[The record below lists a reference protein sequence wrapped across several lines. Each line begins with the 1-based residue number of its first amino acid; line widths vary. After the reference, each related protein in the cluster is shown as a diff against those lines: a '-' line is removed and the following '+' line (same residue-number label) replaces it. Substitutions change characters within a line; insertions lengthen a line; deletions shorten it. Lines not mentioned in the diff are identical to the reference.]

1 VNTQNR
7 EYESEFD
14 RSVRTIAGREI
25 VFDKDGF
32 LMDFEDWSEEVF
44 EWLAKESGLS
54 RIDDQHWRVIWFLR
68 SFYAYNRRAPLHRQ
82 LKEGTGMSLLEID
95 ALFPNGIKTGA
106 RRMAG
111 LPNPKSC

>member
-1 VNTQNR
+1 MDAPKR
-7 EYESEFD
+7 DYESDLD
-14 RSVRTIAGREI
+14 RVVRTIAGRDI

-32 LMDFEDWSEEVF
+32 FMHFEDWSEEAF
-44 EWLAKESGLS
+44 EWLAKESGLLQ
-54 RIDDQHWRVIWFLR
+54 IDDRHWRVIRFLR

-82 LKEGTGMSLLEID
+82 LKEGTGMSLLEMEG
-95 ALFPNGIKTGA
+95 LFPSGIKTGA